1 MAFKFNRTVL
11 GFVVWVSLNMSILW
25 GASTLRTVVVD
36 SWKKGPLI
44 DPSAPYAPENAQ
56 WYVTWIVLWLVN
68 SYLIGLFVL
77 FRRSAE
83 NSVVRKWGPLV
94 LLLCSTILAET
105 GMQVYLQYNQTTHF
119 RPHPTLHWMCRPN
132 LQSFVSSSDGIVLNT
147 NRHGMREGPNL
158 YIKEANEYRIIVL
171 GDSSNFGQGVSGEEM
186 WSSQLQTI
194 LSAAGIEKVSVLN
207 AACPGW
213 TTHQGVEVM
222 DAYGWKYQ
230 PDLVIAGFNN
240 DAGPD
245 FMTDRERVSKRMW
258 VRQLQSILY
267 QSEVFVISREAI
279 LAWIRRLS
287 PTAQQA
293 YRTRLAGEKAK
304 YGTLNTSESLPLV
317 SRVPLQEMEENL
329 LHLQQQSK
337 ENDARL
343 MWVNMPINRKEFGL
357 VDRYVDW
364 TYRDRI
370 RIFTEENRIPYV
382 GVDEYWLR
390 SRESD
395 LHILGHVFHPNKEGH
410 RRMAEQIAKSISEQ
424 NWMQNIDVESINIE
438 GPPPAN
444 TIEVLRLGWS
454 SKTPIHAHLGVAL
467 QLHPELIEQFG
478 LEIEWVSYDSGKV
491 QGKDLASGKLDAW
504 FSCAVPAIHMLDT
517 RPDAKVVATFG
528 PLGDIALLKREKD
541 SHQEVDGETGD
552 QLQQVGLVKGSTP
565 HQVWMSKNRNPSVGV
580 EYVERTDLKGSLQQQ
595 TLDGIVTWD
604 PWVREWS
611 SQENWSVAWQQ
622 PFSSVLIVGE
632 MWALGN
638 LKDPRVPRLVSLFK
652 ALIVEIEKNPESID
666 RAVAELGGW
675 SLDTVRSIRE
685 ENPIF
690 SQKQDIRIS
699 SSVIQELRDAHRF
712 VHPKAGG
719 FYAMAPEWIDGLPRR
734 P

>member
-1 MAFKFNRTVL
+1 MGMALKLNRTVM
-11 GFVVWVSLNMSILW
+11 GFVVWLSLNVGIIL

-56 WYVTWIVLWLVN
+56 WYVAWIVIWLIN
-68 SYLIGLFVL
+68 SYLFGLFVI
-77 FRRSAE
+77 FKRSTQT
-83 NSVVRKWGPLV
+83 SVSRKWGPI
-94 LLLCSTILAET
+94 LLLVCSTLIAEG
-105 GMQVYLQYNQTTHF
+105 GMQLYLQSNQTTHF

-147 NRHGMREGPNL
+147 NLHGMREGPTS
-158 YIKEANEYRIIVL
+158 YIKDDNEYRIIVL

-186 WSSQLQTI
+186 WSSQLESI
-194 LSAAGIEKVSVLN
+194 LSSTGAQKISVLN

-222 DAYGWKYQ
+222 ESYGWKYE

-245 FMTDRERVSKRMW
+245 FMTDRERVSTLAW

-267 QSEVFVISREAI
+267 RSEVFVISREAM

-287 PTAQQA
+287 PTAQKA

-304 YGTLNTSESLPLV
+304 YGRLEASESLPLV
-317 SRVPLQEMEENL
+317 SRVPLSEMQENL
-329 LHLQQQSK
+329 LRLQEESK
-337 ENDARL
+337 QHNAEL

-364 TYRDRI
+364 IYRDKI
-370 RIFTEENRIPYV
+370 RVFTEEASIAYV

-395 LHILGHVFHPNKEGH
+395 LHILGHVFHPNATGH
-410 RRMAEQIAKSISEQ
+410 RRMAEQIAKSIAEQ
-424 NWMQNIDVESINIE
+424 NWIATVDPKEIQIE
-438 GPPPAN
+438 GPPPAKN
-444 TIEVLRLGWS
+444 IEVLRLGWS
-454 SKTPIHAHLGVAL
+454 SKTPIHSHLGVAL
-467 QLHPELIEQFG
+467 QRHPELMEQFG
-478 LEIEWVSYDSGKV
+478 LEIEWTSYNSGKT
-491 QGKDLASGKLDAW
+491 QGEDLAKGQLDAW

-528 PLGDIALLKREKD
+528 SLGNIALLSTGTSSIGQMD
-541 SHQEVDGETGD
+541 VDTD
-552 QLQQVGLVKGSTP
+552 VPRIGLAKGSTP
-565 HQVWMSKNRNPSVGV
+565 HQVWMSRNTRASADFKDLRGLELKESLNRD
-580 EYVERTDLKGSLQQQ
+580 T
-595 TLDGIVTWD
+595 TDGIVTWD
-604 PWVREWS
+604 PWVREWAA
-611 SQENWSVAWQQ
+611 QEDWQVVWEE
-622 PFSSVLIVGE
+622 PFHSVLIVGE

-638 LKDPRVPRLVSLFK
+638 LKDPRIPRLISLLK
-652 ALIVEIEKNPESID
+652 ALIVEIEKDPEPID
-666 RAVAELGGW
+666 MAVAELGGW
-675 SLDTVRSIRE
+675 SVETVRSIRE
-685 ENPIF
+685 ENNIF
-690 SQKQDIRIS
+690 SGQEDLRIS
-699 SSVIQELRDAHRF
+699 PSIVQELKDAHRF
-712 VHPKAGG
+712 VHPRAGG
-719 FYAMAPEWIDGLPRR
+719 FYAMAPEWVDGLPRR